1 MDLTKK
7 YQIKKYKEDK
17 IICFNDDVIVETYF
31 YIYQGEKILARLMCS
46 PSNLEYLVIGH
57 LYALDLINSKDDIID
72 LQIRDNKAYV
82 KLKEEKSPKIKRNKG
97 KFILEREKIF
107 ALANEFQNY
116 SLIFK
121 KTGGAHAC
129 AIIENYRI
137 MEFFEDVARNNAV
150 DKLIGYILAKEVDIS
165 DKFIFTSCRVSDQ
178 IIDKILKIDFDLIVS
193 QASPTS
199 VSIDMAREKNV
210 NLIAFAREQRFNLYN
225 KNENLIIK
233 WGGYGFIRSSKN
245 WSSYKFASGPY
256 GKNFLQGKN

>member
-57 LYALDLINSKDDIID
+57 LYALDLINSKDDIKD

-137 MEFFEDVARNNAV
+137 MEFFEDV
-150 DKLIGYILAKEVDIS
+150 KEIGRDLVKEFES
-165 DKFIFTSCRVSDQ
+165 DDMLDELEKQMDLNKNQ
-178 IIDKILKIDFDLIVS
+178 IIDLFDGI
-193 QASPTS
+193 
-199 VSIDMAREKNV
+199 EKNPFMLKRIGTYLS
-210 NLIAFAREQRFNLYN
+210 NTLAF
-225 KNENLIIK
+225 
-233 WGGYGFIRSSKN
+233 
-245 WSSYKFASGPY
+245 
-256 GKNFLQGKN
+256 